1 MVIELC
7 KLLNEVKT
15 KTVTTENGKK
25 TVLNNRVMIYQGR
38 NKSTFVDI
46 TAWNSMAE
54 FIERNFKKDDQIYIE
69 GELKN
74 KPITVGEQSLQTNF
88 VLVTNA
94 KLIFGKNEQRTETE
108 D

>member
-1 MVIELC
+1 
-7 KLLNEVKT
+7 
-15 KTVTTENGKK
+15 
-25 TVLNNRVMIYQGR
+25 
-38 NKSTFVDI
+38 
-46 TAWNSMAE
+46 MAE

-94 KLIFGKNEQRTETE
+94 KLIFGKNEQKTETE

>member
-7 KLLNEVKT
+7 KLLNEVTT
-15 KTVTTENGKK
+15 KTVPTENGEKI
-25 TVLNNRVMIYQGR
+25 VLNNRVMIYQGK

-46 TAWNSMAE
+46 TAWNGMAE

-74 KPITVGEQSLQTNF
+74 KPITVGEKTFQTCYI
-88 VLVTNA
+88 LVNNA
-94 KLIFGKNEQRTETE
+94 TLVFGKNEQKPEQE
-108 D
+108 G

>member
-15 KTVTTENGKK
+15 KTVTTENGEK
-25 TVLNNRVMIYQGR
+25 TVLNNRVMIYQGK
-38 NKSTFVDI
+38 NKRTFVDI

-74 KPITVGEQSLQTNF
+74 KPITVGEQSLQTKT
-88 VLVTNA
+88 LC
-94 KLIFGKNEQRTETE
+94 L
-108 D
+108 